1 MNRLPLSVFAACL
14 MRSLA
19 LGTPS
24 RPCVRGV
31 FCGPAFPL
39 ACRLPSTP
47 SADVVR
53 IPLGAVGFPWLSPAF
68 PPSCP
73 TSSAIVLAFASF
85 VLVQKSRRYYAA
97 VRLPD
102 PCISGSRPW
111 TSHCGPRRHPP
122 RAVCRVSRFSR
133 MVLPRMLGVS
143 SSTAPGPS
151 APLHSWCIRCCL
163 RPQKKTRHLEGELD
177 FAAQYPACVCPCQR
191 FGRALTR
198 TPT

>member
-1 MNRLPLSVFAACL
+1 MTAPLTFLTCAPVTRCGIPSGHHNGLRLRRASGADDDAPVDEVVRRLHFSLVGNMNRLPLSVFAACL

-47 SADVVR
+47 SAGVVR
-53 IPLGAVGFPWLSPAF
+53 IPLGAVGFTWLSPAF

-73 TSSAIVLAFASF
+73 FRSAMVLASASF
-85 VLVQKSRRYYAA
+85 AFVQKSRRYYAA
-97 VRLPD
+97 VRLPA

-143 SSTAPGPS
+143 T
-151 APLHSWCIRCCL
+151 
-163 RPQKKTRHLEGELD
+163 
-177 FAAQYPACVCPCQR
+177 
-191 FGRALTR
+191 
-198 TPT
+198 